1 MKRKKM
7 KKMKKRTKMRRS
19 DKVYPPDPY
28 YARPD

>member
-7 KKMKKRTKMRRS
+7 KMKMMRMRS

>member
-1 MKRKKM
+1 MKMKRKKTKR
-7 KKMKKRTKMRRS
+7 KKTKMMRS